1 MTTNFPSGLDS
12 FTNPTATDAMDS
24 VTVPH
29 ADQHANVND
38 AVEALQAKVGVDGSA
53 VTSSLDY
60 QVANQGLV
68 LLKSQTV
75 GSGVS
80 SVTVSD
86 AFSSQYEHYRIT
98 YYCSTATTTTRT
110 MWFRFIDDG
119 GAEITTGYSSANQVF
134 QAGTTTRVA
143 TDGYNLSE
151 WNLTA
156 WYGYTDT
163 AFSFDGS
170 IYMPYENDHAT
181 MQAVSGG
188 GTAANVCGGTI
199 RGSMNAQDVY
209 TGFKFGASAGTFTG
223 GTIRVYGYNNG

>member
-1 MTTNFPSGLDS
+1 MATNWPNSVQTFSTVSPGDSLNSPSHSGL
-12 FTNPTATDAMDS
+12 
-24 VTVPH
+24 H
-29 ADQHANVND
+29 ND
-38 AVEALQAKVGVDGSA
+38 VSDTVEALQNYA
-53 VTSSLDY
+53 
-60 QVANQGLV
+60 GLV
-68 LLKSQTV
+68 LVKTQTV
-75 GSGVS
+75 SSGVS

>member
-1 MTTNFPSGLDS
+1 MATNWPNSVQT
-12 FTNPTATDAMDS
+12 FTNPSPGDS
-24 VTVPH
+24 LNSPSH
-29 ADQHANVND
+29 SAQHTTVND
-38 AVEALQAKVGVDGSA
+38 TVEALQNYA
-53 VTSSLDY
+53 
-60 QVANQGLV
+60 GLV
-68 LLKSQTV
+68 LVKTQTV
-75 GSGVS
+75 SSGVS

-163 AFSFDGS
+163 AFSFDGY